1 MNITE
6 AEKRINHLREAVERH
21 NRLYYVLNRPE
32 IPDREYDRLYA
43 ELEELEKQFPAL
55 LASDSPTQRVGGEP
69 LKEFR
74 QVRHRVPMMSLTNT
88 YSRDELTNFHE
99 RLRRLLPEQKFSY
112 VLEPKIDGVAISLRY
127 ENGRLALGSTR
138 GDGRTGDDITA
149 NLRTIKSIPLRLA
162 GNGKPPPVLEARG
175 EVFITREEFLALNHE
190 REKAGWELFANPRN
204 AAAGSLKLLD
214 PREVS
219 KRPLDAIIYGVGEIS
234 GMDFAT
240 HEEMI
245 STLKAFGL
253 KTPPKHWKCFSIE
266 EVFKALDELESMRSG
281 FPFEMDGGVLKV
293 NERALYE
300 QLGATA
306 KSPRWAVAFKYEP
319 ERAETTLK
327 AITIQVGR
335 TGVLTPVAEL
345 EPVFL
350 SGSTINRAT
359 LHNAEEIERKDIR
372 IGDRVF
378 IEKAGE
384 VIPEVTGVN
393 AAVRKGQEKKFTMP
407 EKCPVCGGEI
417 TRRAE
422 EVASRCENLQCPAQ
436 LKRWLCHFAARG
448 ALDIEGLGP
457 ALIDQLVDRKI
468 AQTPAD
474 LYSLKKEDIA
484 GLERMA
490 EKSAANLFAAI
501 EASKK
506 RDLWRLVFALGIRQ
520 VGAKMAQTLENR
532 FQNID
537 ELMAASQET
546 LERIPDLG
554 PVAAASIFTFFKS
567 ERNQLLIARLKKA
580 GLNCEASVKKQE
592 DGLRLAGKIF
602 VLTGALAGHSRP
614 EAEEFIRK
622 LGGQTASAVSKKTSF
637 LVAGADPGSKLKKA
651 KELGIP
657 VLNEDEFEKLI
668 LGLKDDSKQP
678 PA

>member
-1 MNITE
+1 MNLAE
-6 AEKRINHLREAVERH
+6 AEKRINHLREAIERH

-32 IPDREYDRLYA
+32 VPDREYDRLYA
-43 ELEELEKQFPAL
+43 ELAELEKQFPAL
-55 LASDSPTQRVGGEP
+55 ITPDSPTQRVGGEP
-69 LKEFR
+69 LKEFH

-88 YSRDELTNFHE
+88 YSRDELINFHE
-99 RLRRLLPEQKFSY
+99 RLGRLLPGKKFSY

-127 ENGRLALGSTR
+127 EKGRLMLGSTR
-138 GDGRTGDDITA
+138 GDGTTGDDITT

-162 GNGKPPPVLEARG
+162 GGKPPPIIEVRG
-175 EVFITREEFLALNHE
+175 EVFMTRAGFLELNRE
-190 REKAGWELFANPRN
+190 REKEDGESFANPRN

-234 GMDFAT
+234 GIDFVT
-240 HEEMI
+240 HEEML
-245 STLKAFGL
+245 SALKSFGL
-253 KTPPKHWKCFSIE
+253 KTPPKYWKCFSAE
-266 EVFKALDELESMRSG
+266 EVFQALDELKSMRSG

-293 NERALYE
+293 NERELYE

-359 LHNAEEIERKDIR
+359 LHNAEEIKRKDIR

-384 VIPEVTGVN
+384 VIPEITGVN
-393 AAVRKGQEKKFTMP
+393 AAARKGQEKNFTMP
-407 EKCPVCGGEI
+407 KKCPVCGGEI
-417 TRRAE
+417 TRREE
-422 EVASRCENLQCPAQ
+422 EVAWRCENLQCPAQ

-448 ALDIEGLGP
+448 AMDIEGLGP
-457 ALIDQLVDRKI
+457 AMIDQLVDRKI
-468 AQTPAD
+468 VQNPAD
-474 LYSLKKEDIA
+474 LYSLKKEDIS

-490 EKSAANLFAAI
+490 EKSATNLFVAI
-501 EASKK
+501 EASQK
-506 RDLWRLVFALGIRQ
+506 RDLWRLIFALGIRQ
-520 VGAKMAQTLENR
+520 VGAKMAQTLETN

-537 ELMAASQET
+537 EIMAANQET
-546 LERIPDLG
+546 LERIPDMG
-554 PVAAASIFTFFKS
+554 PVASANIVAFFKS
-567 ERNQLLIARLKKA
+567 ERNRQLITRLKKA
-580 GLNCEASVKKQE
+580 GLNCKAGAKKQE
-592 DGLRLAGKIF
+592 DGLGLAGKTF
-602 VLTGALAGHSRP
+602 VLTGALAKYSRP

-622 LGGQTASAVSKKTSF
+622 LGGQTVSAVSKKTSF
-637 LVAGADPGSKLKKA
+637 VVAGGDPGSKLKKA
-651 KELGIP
+651 RELGIP
-657 VLNEDEFEKLI
+657 VLNEDEFNKMIAELNAK
-668 LGLKDDSKQP
+668 GKDKPS
-678 PA
+678 